1 VPSKYP
7 NKKHY
12 RGPNKGKL
20 SGNPKGKNPEDVWS
34 IPNVKHNHPEKTEHP
49 CQFPVALVE
58 RLVLSLSNKGDIV
71 FDPFMGSGSTGVA
84 AIKNNRNFVGID
96 NNQKYYNIA
105 VDRLHK
111 NKCELCE
118 KLQTNS
124 CARCNKETH
133 ISWQIAVNMGEK
145 DER

>member
-1 VPSKYP
+1 
-7 NKKHY
+7 
-12 RGPNKGKL
+12 
-20 SGNPKGKNPEDVWS
+20 
-34 IPNVKHNHPEKTEHP
+34 

-111 NKCELCE
+111 NK
-118 KLQTNS
+118 
-124 CARCNKETH
+124 
-133 ISWQIAVNMGEK
+133 IAVNMGEK